1 MFAPHW
7 FTPRRFFQD
16 MHRRLGCRGV
26 GDWRGTSNHEDK
38 FRRPVE
44 ITDNGELM
52 VDIVSTP
59 FLADLQVII
68 PFLPILR

>member
-1 MFAPHW
+1 MFTPHW
-7 FTPRRFFQD
+7 FAPRRFFQD

-26 GDWRGTSNHEDK
+26 GDWRGTSNHEDE

-44 ITDNGELM
+44 ITDQGELM
-52 VDIVSTP
+52 VDIGSTP
-59 FLADLQVII
+59 FLVDLHFII